1 MLYVDLKYVT
11 TVGIHLRN
19 FKKKK
24 DNLFNCSCPI
34 CGDSEKKKSK
44 ARGYFYQKGTSMYF
58 KCHNCGSGIGVGN
71 FLKHHFPAYHEQYLL
86 EKYKSGVDTK
96 KTKAAIAPVAKAVLT
111 KFHSSKAIKLSELSD
126 EHYAKQYVIRRKI
139 PFEHY
144 SRIFFTDDFAGLV
157 DDVFPGKY
165 ENLQKDEPRLI
176 IPFFD
181 AQNNLTGLQGRS
193 FSPEKSLRYIT
204 IRATS
209 NTDLVFGLE
218 RFDSTKLGYVVE
230 GPIDSLFLPN
240 CLAAANSD
248 LASVIDKTKN
258 DNLVLVYDNEP
269 RNREIVKLIE
279 SAINRGRKVCIWTS
293 NIEQK
298 DINDMILSGTS
309 VCDIHRIIQKRTFS
323 GLEAQLEFCKW
334 KKV

>member
-34 CGDSEKKKSK
+34 CGDSDKKKSK
-44 ARGYFYQKGTSMYF
+44 ARGYFYQKGSSMYF
-58 KCHNCGSGIGVGN
+58 KCHNCGSGIGVAN
-71 FLKHHFPAYHEQYLL
+71 FLKNYFPAYHEQYLL
-86 EKYKSGVDTK
+86 EKYKSGVDTR
-96 KTKAAIAPVAKAVLT
+96 KTKIVIQPVVKAPST

-139 PFEHY
+139 PSEHH

-157 DDVFPGKY
+157 NDVFPSKY
-165 ENLQKDEPRLI
+165 ENLQPNEPRLI

-181 AQNNLTGLQGRS
+181 AHNNLTGLQGRS

-209 NTDLVFGLE
+209 DTNLIFGLE
-218 RFDSTKLGYVVE
+218 RFDPTQLGYVVE

-248 LASVIDKTKN
+248 LASIIDKTRS

-269 RNREIVKLIE
+269 RNREIVKLME
-279 SAINRGRKVCIWTS
+279 SAISRGKKVCIWTS
-293 NIEQK
+293 NVQQK
-298 DINDMILSGTS
+298 DINDMILSGATM
-309 VCDIHRIIQKRTFS
+309 CDIHRTLQKRTFS

>member
-1 MLYVDLKYVT
+1 MLYVDLKYVA

-24 DNLFNCSCPI
+24 DSLYNCSCPI
-34 CGDSEKKKSK
+34 CGDSEKKKTK
-44 ARGYFYQKGTSMYF
+44 ARGYFYQKGSSMYF
-58 KCHNCGSGIGVGN
+58 KCHNCGSGIGIAN
-71 FLKHHFPAYHEQYLL
+71 FLKNYFPAYHEQYIL

-96 KTKAAIAPVAKAVLT
+96 KVKLPDEPVAKVVFL
-111 KFHSSKAIKLSELSD
+111 KFASSKAVKLSELSL
-126 EHYAKQYVIRRKI
+126 EHYAKQYVINRKI
-139 PFEHY
+139 SAEFH

-165 ENLQKDEPRLI
+165 QNLETNEPRLI

-204 IRATS
+204 IRAAS

-218 RFDSTKLGYVVE
+218 RFDPSKIGYVVE

-248 LASVIDKTKN
+248 LASVIEKTKN
-258 DNLVLVYDNEP
+258 NNLVLVYDNEP

-279 SAINRGRKVCIWTS
+279 TSISKNKKVCIWPS

-298 DINDMILSGTS
+298 DINDILMAGMSQPDLVRT
-309 VCDIHRIIQKRTFS
+309 IQSRTFS
-323 GLEAQLEFCKW
+323 GLQAQLEFCKW

>member
-34 CGDSEKKKSK
+34 CGDSERKKTK

-58 KCHNCGSGIGVGN
+58 KCHNCGSGIGVAN
-71 FLKHHFPAYHEQYLL
+71 FLKNYFPAYHEQYIL

-96 KTKAAIAPVAKAVLT
+96 KTKAAIEPVAKVVLS
-111 KFHSSKAIKLSELSD
+111 KFHSEKAIKISELSH
-126 EHYAKQYVIRRKI
+126 EHYAKQYVIHRNI
-139 PFEHY
+139 PAEYH
-144 SRIFFTDDFAGLV
+144 SRLFFTDDFAGMI

-165 ENLQKDEPRLI
+165 DNLQKNEPRLV

-209 NTDLVFGLE
+209 NTDLIFGIE
-218 RFDSTKLGYVVE
+218 RFQPSKIGYVVE

-248 LASVIDKTKN
+248 LASVVEKTKN
-258 DNLVLVYDNEP
+258 NNLVLVYDNEP
-269 RNREIVKLIE
+269 RNREIVKLVE
-279 SAINRGRKVCIWTS
+279 AAINKNRKVCIWPS
-293 NIEQK
+293 NWEHK
-298 DINDMILSGTS
+298 DINDMILNGVASSDLIET
-309 VCDIHRIIQKRTFS
+309 IQNRTFS
-323 GLEAQLEFCKW
+323 GLQAQLEFCKW